1 MSKRTR
7 SRERFPIGEWA
18 REAKYKRV
26 ETVEVSKSL
35 ENINQ
40 EISTAKGTIQ
50 IQKENNAQLQGEI
63 KELRKKVSH

>member
-18 REAKYKRV
+18 RKAKYKRV
-26 ETVEVSKSL
+26 EVVEASKSL

-40 EISTAKGTIQ
+40 EISTAKGTIK
-50 IQKENNAQLQGEI
+50 ILKENTVQLQGEI